1 MDQNNNGPT
10 AFDLSKPLS
19 YGAAPPARPGAA
31 NNQATV
37 VDLMF
42 APTETPPQSGSK
54 INVKVNESP
63 FSSAAIGSEAG
74 SASPFTPAP
83 GLAGSIQNQAS
94 ISDQQISPNKPK
106 SSVFDGSSYGP
117 APKGDEPKYPK
128 RRKKLWL
135 IILGLLVA
143 VAGVYAAIDKGLIFS
158 SVNLPYHIF
167 EQTSTTISDS
177 SSASPSPQLNVPTG
191 FAATKLVEAN
201 LTFAYPA
208 AWGAPTAS
216 IDQGF
221 TKRSN
226 AAKADSS
233 YAFIVDFPD
242 NKDVQLAVTSGKF
255 LPPSRGVQ
263 YYDYLS
269 WCLGTV
275 DANYYVGALHFST
288 ADGTDTPTT
297 ASCDQGPLNNAAK
310 LSNDTIVQTN
320 LKNTDGTQLGNLYTR
335 NLKNNDYEVARVK
348 DVTMK
353 NGDQIQTMLASIQNI
368 Q

>member
-19 YGAAPPARPGAA
+19 YGAAPPARPTVA
-31 NNQATV
+31 NNQPTAA
-37 VDLMF
+37 DPMF
-42 APTETPPQSGSK
+42 APTETLPQSGSI

-63 FSSAAIGSEAG
+63 FSSAAIEPETGP
-74 SASPFTPAP
+74 ASPFTPAP
-83 GLAGSIQNQAS
+83 GLAGTNQTQAS
-94 ISDQQISPNKPK
+94 IGDQQISPNKPK
-106 SSVFDGSSYGP
+106 PSVFGGGGYGSV
-117 APKGDEPKYPK
+117 PKGDEPKYPK

-143 VAGVYAAIDKGLIFS
+143 AAGVYGAIDKGLIFGN
-158 SVNLPYHIF
+158 VNLPYHIF

-177 SSASPSPQLNVPTG
+177 PSTSPSPQLNVPTG

-221 TKRSN
+221 IKRSS

-242 NKDVQLAVTSGKF
+242 NKDVQLAITSGKF

-288 ADGTDTPTT
+288 SDGTDTPTT

-310 LSNDTIVQTN
+310 LSSDTIVQTN

>member
-19 YGAAPPARPGAA
+19 YGAAPPGRAGAA
-31 NNQATV
+31 NNQATA
-37 VDLMF
+37 VDSMF
-42 APTETPPQSGSK
+42 APAETPPQSGSK

-63 FSSAAIGSEAG
+63 FSSAAIESETGSV
-74 SASPFTPAP
+74 SPFTPAP
-83 GLAGSIQNQAS
+83 GLAGSSQNQAG
-94 ISDQQISPNKPK
+94 INDRQISPNKPK
-106 SSVFDGSSYGP
+106 PSVLGGGGYGS
-117 APKGDEPKYPK
+117 APKSDEPKYPK

-135 IILGLLVA
+135 IILGLLAVA
-143 VAGVYAAIDKGLIFS
+143 AGVYGAIDKGLIFS
-158 SVNLPYHIF
+158 NVNLPYHIF
-167 EQTSTTISDS
+167 DQASTVTSDS
-177 SSASPSPQLNVPTG
+177 SSTSPSSQLNVPTG

-216 IDQGF
+216 VDQGF
-221 TKRSN
+221 TKRSST
-226 AAKADSS
+226 AKADSS

-255 LPPSRGVQ
+255 LPPARGIQ

-310 LSNDTIVQTN
+310 LSSDTIVQTN
-320 LKNTDGTQLGNLYTR
+320 LKNTDGSTLGNLYTR

-353 NGDQIQTMLASIQNI
+353 NGDQIQIMLASIQNI
-368 Q
+368 K